1 MIVKLVKQKRSNNTS
16 QRELNTEGKGKFKS
30 QKVYVS
36 ELLSPKYKKLLRK
49 CNALLKKYKID
60 GFNMISSNVKM
71 KIDDETTK
79 VMSHNEDLIE
89 IFGKE
94 MLETTK

>member
-1 MIVKLVKQKRSNNTS
+1 
-16 QRELNTEGKGKFKS
+16 
-30 QKVYVS
+30 
-36 ELLSPKYKKLLRK
+36 
-49 CNALLKKYKID
+49 
-60 GFNMISSNVKM
+60 M